1 MTGVKKTKHY
11 EIAMTRNEKI
21 RQEALKWKTDDNEFI
36 AQTAFE
42 AGAKWADEH
51 PKSPWIS
58 VKEAL
63 PQTVYGTVS
72 KVVMLSLADGTLS
85 TGSLFDINDK
95 KYWEVDIGDDFVE
108 VNDGDYWMPIP
119 ELNKSENQ

>member
-42 AGAKWADEH
+42 AGALWADEH

-63 PQTVYGTVS
+63 PQTFYGTVS

>member
-1 MTGVKKTKHY
+1 MAREEQIIENAYMY
-11 EIAMTRNEKI
+11 ESVVR
-21 RQEALKWKTDDNEFI
+21 DEFRG
-36 AQTAFE
+36 TVESFK
-42 AGAKWADEH
+42 AGARWADEH

-63 PQTVYGTVS
+63 PQSVYGAVS

-108 VNDGDYWMPIP
+108 VNDNDYWMSIP
-119 ELNKSENQ
+119 ELNK